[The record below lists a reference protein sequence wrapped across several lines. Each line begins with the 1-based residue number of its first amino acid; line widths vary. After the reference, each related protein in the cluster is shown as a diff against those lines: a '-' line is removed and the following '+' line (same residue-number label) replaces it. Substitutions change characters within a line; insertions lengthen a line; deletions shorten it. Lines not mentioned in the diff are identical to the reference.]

1 MLKNT
6 LTKECV
12 MIDLLLSLLLGFIA
26 SYLFLSL
33 YLKKTSQEKY
43 RFICFK
49 AQNSILE
56 DETLFFEKTERIAY
70 LKDIMNE
77 LSEKI
82 SAICG
87 KNISDKHLYKDEIID
102 DYEYALR
109 MANRKSSEDDET
121 SNDST
126 DSGDVSKK
134 PISSGYPAYLQ

>member
-1 MLKNT
+1 
-6 LTKECV
+6 
-12 MIDLLLSLLLGFIA
+12 MIDLVVSLFLGFITA
-26 SYLFLSL
+26 YLFLRL
-33 YLKKTSQEKY
+33 YLKKVTQEKF
-43 RFICFK
+43 RFISFK
-49 AQNSILE
+49 AKNSILE
-56 DETLFFEKTERIAY
+56 DEALFFEKTERIAY
-70 LKDIMNE
+70 LKDISNE

-109 MANRKSSEDDET
+109 MANRKNSEDD
-121 SNDST
+121 DST

>member
-1 MLKNT
+1 MF
-6 LTKECV
+6 
-12 MIDLLLSLLLGFIA
+12 LSLLTGIGLGW
-26 SYLFLSL
+26 LFWKLQDITTQN
-33 YLKKTSQEKY
+33 KVQK
-43 RFICFK
+43 K

-70 LKDIMNE
+70 LKDITNE
-77 LSEKI
+77 LFEKI

-109 MANRKSSEDDET
+109 MANKKSSEDDET